1 MTLLRFLDL
10 RIFILLGGLWILLA
24 LPGSIFAQPS
34 PEAVASFHSYAGV
47 VEARLAHQHQS
58 STEFLAREDDA
69 GLQRGELLIEELTP
83 SGGKPL
89 PGALL
94 HDWRGTA
101 FVPGATAADFVRL
114 MENFSDYPRL
124 FSSQVLRAKVLTQN
138 GDHFQV
144 KMRMRQKHVIT
155 VVLDTTYDVTFARQ
169 DARHGTSISRSTRI
183 DEIGSAG
190 TPNERALTPG
200 EAHGF
205 LWRMNTY
212 WSYEQRDG
220 GLYIQVES
228 ISLTRSIPRG
238 LGWAVGPFVESIP
251 RESLEFTLLSARNAL
266 GKQNEKE
273 GGK

>member
-1 MTLLRFLDL
+1 MTLLRFLDS
-10 RIFILLGGLWILLA
+10 RIFFVLGGLWMLLT
-24 LPGSIFAQPS
+24 LPGCTFAQPS
-34 PEAVASFHSYAGV
+34 PASVSSFNSYAGA
-47 VEARLAHQHQS
+47 VEARLARQQRSTSGFLTPENGARLRQS
-58 STEFLAREDDA
+58 DLVV
-69 GLQRGELLIEELTP
+69 EELTP
-83 SGGKPL
+83 SGGKAL

-101 FVPGATAADFVRL
+101 FVPGAMAADFVRW
-114 MENFSDYPRL
+114 MEDFRDYPRL
-124 FSSQVLRAKVLTQN
+124 FSPQVLRTRVLAQD
-138 GDHFQV
+138 GGHFRV

-155 VVLDTTYDVTFARQ
+155 VVLDATYDVTFARL
-169 DARHGTSISRSTRI
+169 DAERGTSISRSMRI
-183 DEIGSAG
+183 DEIGSPD
-190 TPNERALTPG
+190 TRDERPLPPG

-220 GLYIQVES
+220 GLFIQVES

-251 RESLEFTLLSARNAL
+251 RESLEFTLRSVRNAL
-266 GKQNEKE
+266 RKENDKE